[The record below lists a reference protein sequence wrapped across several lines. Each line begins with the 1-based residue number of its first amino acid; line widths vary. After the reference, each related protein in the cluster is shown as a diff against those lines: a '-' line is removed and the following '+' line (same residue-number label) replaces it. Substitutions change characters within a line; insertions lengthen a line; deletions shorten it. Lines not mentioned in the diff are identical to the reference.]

1 MARRSGIFWCQRKT
15 SISLS
20 IQKAR
25 FSSAV
30 RCSITAKTCKKA
42 ALKSRI
48 PTLWLTAPAAKVSQ
62 FSKPAQ
68 LIGGA
73 AGQCGNS
80 AKLHLHDFGFFVL
93 EMIIDRFNESIGE
106 LLNLV
111 LHVA

>member
-1 MARRSGIFWCQRKT
+1 MDLVDGPKERDILVQRKT
-15 SISLS
+15 FASLS

-68 LIGGA
+68 LIG
-73 AGQCGNS
+73 
-80 AKLHLHDFGFFVL
+80 VL
-93 EMIIDRFNESIGE
+93 PGS
-106 LLNLV
+106 
-111 LHVA
+111 VAIPPTTPS